1 MKPLLLALA
10 FWVAPFAAYAA
21 DAPGCKDPADLRRFE
36 RSELILCGERDFAPY
51 LLPTGKLDAWNYTT
65 QKPEFAA
72 KLDLSGR
79 LRQRIY
85 RAPVGPSSSEV
96 FENYRLELE
105 AKGYTSLYQAS
116 GLAFGSDQGRYFENV
131 SRIGGQLM
139 AYSPQKSHVMAA
151 VKETDG
157 RKTHLLL
164 YVVEYAGGYHPRI
177 QIEPGRVLV
186 QIDTLESGDL
196 SERMQLVKADE
207 ISRALERDGK
217 IAIYGI
223 LFDFNRADIKPD
235 SRPALDEIGRYLR
248 ANSNRKLYVV
258 GHTDS
263 VGGFDSNL
271 RLSVARATSVA
282 QDLVQR
288 YGIAP
293 ERLKPAGA
301 GLMVPLASNA
311 DEAGRAKNRRVELVL
326 Q

>member
-1 MKPLLLALA
+1 MKRFLFALALSFVPGLA
-10 FWVAPFAAYAA
+10 FAA
-21 DAPGCKDPADLRRFE
+21 DAPGCKDPTDLRRFE
-36 RSELILCGERDFAPY
+36 KSELILCGHRDFAPY
-51 LLPTGKLDAWNYTT
+51 LLPTGKLNAWNYTT
-65 QKPEFAA
+65 QKPDFES
-72 KLDLSGR
+72 KLELAGR
-79 LRQRIY
+79 LTQRIY
-85 RAPVGPSSSEV
+85 RAPAGPSSNEV
-96 FENYRLELE
+96 FENYRLELQ
-105 AKGYTSLYQAS
+105 AKGYTTLYQAA
-116 GLAFGSDQGRYFENV
+116 GVAFGNDQGRYFENI

-151 VKETDG
+151 VKEEEG

-196 SERMQLVKADE
+196 TERMQLVKADD
-207 ISRALERDGK
+207 IGRALEKDGK

-223 LFDFNRADIKPD
+223 LFDFNKADVKPE

-248 ANSNRKLYVV
+248 ANPARKLYVV
-258 GHTDS
+258 GHTDN

-271 RLSVARATSVA
+271 RLSVARATAVA
-282 QDLVQR
+282 QDLVQG
-288 YGIAP
+288 YAIAP
-293 ERLKPAGA
+293 DRLKPAGA
-301 GLMVPLASNA
+301 GLMVPVASNA